1 MAARRLEARRR
12 RVGRGLKPPKDTTV
26 RVSSNRDFTSR
37 AARFHMEVA
46 SCFSHSLCCRSPTRG
61 GIFAEGQSLSRR
73 DLRERDHSVHHES
86 YSIHAHHTQ
95 SASQEMP
102 SSNCIVA
109 GRHKAAASGTE
120 TYRAERF
127 ITSRR
132 TDLCAVS
139 KAAATRITRLAM
151 QAAEADVHIVA
162 TV

>member
-1 MAARRLEARRR
+1 
-12 RVGRGLKPPKDTTV
+12 
-26 RVSSNRDFTSR
+26 
-37 AARFHMEVA
+37 MEVA

-61 GIFAEGQSLSRR
+61 GMFAEGQSLSRR
-73 DLRERDHSVHHES
+73 DLRERTSVHHES

-95 SASQEMP
+95 SASQETP
-102 SSNCIVA
+102 SSNCVVA

-139 KAAATRITRLAM
+139 KAAATKMTRLAM
-151 QAAEADVHIVA
+151 KAAETDVDILADLDRRV
-162 TV
+162 